1 MFENFG
7 KLTKDT
13 KCSGSKEFETG
24 TVQVK
29 SFGNFEKYLVQ
40 INVTG

>member
-7 KLTKDT
+7 KLT

-29 SFGNFEKYLVQ
+29 SFGNFEQYLVQ
-40 INVTG
+40 INITR